1 MNQATLETLV
11 NKNFISKESTSRFNI
26 HLGTPGQRGTSGEK
40 GDRGDVG
47 PQGYPGNVGPAGAPV
62 RLQDFL
68 KFLFIEVFFLLNRVV
83 MVMMEYRVKK
93 EQKYIS

>member
-1 MNQATLETLV
+1 MNQATQEKLV
-11 NKNFISKESTSRFNI
+11 NKNFISKESTSHFNI